1 MIKNDLTER
10 LLKFSVDVI
19 LFLRK
24 LPVGED
30 YAIIKKQLVRS
41 STSSGANYE
50 EAQGATSNADFSF
63 RVGIA
68 LKEMRESWYW
78 LKIIHGI
85 IHNDHLMQQCNSLI
99 HESYELKNILGAI
112 CTKVQKRTTK

>member
-1 MIKNDLTER
+1 MRRNDLTER

-30 YAIIKKQLVRS
+30 YSIIKKQLVRS
-41 STSSGANYE
+41 ATSSGANYE
-50 EAQGATSNADFSF
+50 EAQGGTSNADFSF

-85 IHNDHLMQQCNSLI
+85 TQNEHLML
-99 HESYELKNILGAI
+99 E
-112 CTKVQKRTTK
+112 CTDS